1 MKKTKNPKVKLNFES
16 CYNYSKL
23 VKEGLVDKVNDD
35 DDEIVR
41 IHTTHNDGPWIMGD
55 SLFVIET
62 TYCWY
67 IEELED
73 SFERIVL
80 MYFINGIPFT
90 FDELEDITPSEE
102 DLPRIKIV
110 ADYGKRYSSEEL
122 YRFYGYLMQEEMH
135 PLVFPIELE
144 NPEDLPPDYVEEE
157 KF

>member
-1 MKKTKNPKVKLNFES
+1 
-16 CYNYSKL
+16 
-23 VKEGLVDKVNDD
+23 
-35 DDEIVR
+35 
-41 IHTTHNDGPWIMGD
+41 MGD

-110 ADYGKRYSSEEL
+110 ADYEKRYSSEEL